1 MNAPQ
6 TSTHFLRIRQY
17 FLKLETHII
26 SAFLTFLAFQE
37 HLNDDTQ
44 TTLGFNVDEVVHN
57 LTVYRNA
64 ITNDT
69 IRQKLISEIK
79 NVATFAK
86 ETETQAVSFQSHPAL
101 KLCIASFSA
110 NLLSPESFWVQEKTN
125 LYACCIIIHCASL
138 LSGVVCLVFLSNHF

>member
-1 MNAPQ
+1 M
-6 TSTHFLRIRQY
+6 
-17 FLKLETHII
+17 KLETHII
-26 SAFLTFLAFQE
+26 SAILSFLAFQE

-64 ITNDT
+64 TTNDT
-69 IRQKLISEIK
+69 IRQQVDLLISDIK
-79 NVATFAK
+79 YVATFAE

-110 NLLSPESFWVQEKTN
+110 NLLSPESFRVQEKTN